1 MKRFRRGAL
10 VPSWWTEFT
19 CGIGEAFRSPH
30 AKAYCR
36 WRWAAPEMVEKSQF
50 ELEDVLAFFAFP
62 APWRHRLRTTNLGE
76 GWFKH
81 LRRYLS
87 RFPGCRNAE
96 HSERV
101 GGFTLAAESTH
112 R

>member
-1 MKRFRRGAL
+1 
-10 VPSWWTEFT
+10 
-19 CGIGEAFRSPH
+19 
-30 AKAYCR
+30 
-36 WRWAAPEMVEKSQF
+36 MVEKFQF
-50 ELEDVLAFFAFP
+50 ELEEVLAFFAFR
-62 APWRHRLRTTNLGE
+62 AQRRHRLRTTNLGE

-96 HSERV
+96 HSEQV
-101 GGFTLAAESTH
+101 LGCFLLAAESMH